1 MLINKNTFSN
11 KLLNKY
17 IYWSGIIT
25 LLFIL
30 ITSYV
35 NYVNKHFPEQI
46 YITEQSDTSINL
58 SLPVTGSVHNT
69 QNGTN
74 NSLANA
80 DFSREVT
87 FITGSPGSYHI
98 DLHLFGFLFLKTV
111 NVNVVDEKYVYPC
124 GFQAGLYLK
133 SSGILVV
140 KTDSIESKSSGTIT
154 PCENI
159 ITKGDYILKIND
171 EEINSKKQLSCKVNE
186 CAGEKL
192 NIELLRNDEI
202 INVTVTPVEDKNSEY
217 KLGLWVKDDAQGIGT
232 ITYIDTDY
240 NYAALG
246 HPITDNTTGKALN
259 IKYGRLYN
267 TRILSIIKG
276 QNGTPGEL
284 QGIIDYKNSTP
295 IGTIDKNSS
304 YGIYG
309 TIDNSIVKKHSLSL
323 MSVGYRYSVHKGKA
337 YVRFYRNNKYDDY
350 EIKITQ
356 LNNNDSK
363 NISFVVISEEL
374 LDMTNGI
381 VQGMSGCPIIQD
393 GKIIG
398 AVTHVL
404 IDDSRSG
411 YGIYIENMLN
421 AS

>member
-58 SLPVTGSVHNT
+58 SLPVTGSVHNV

-154 PCENI
+154 PCENVI
-159 ITKGDYILKIND
+159 AKGDYILKIND
-171 EEINSKKQLSCKVNE
+171 EEINSKKQLSCKVN
-186 CAGEKL
+186 
-192 NIELLRNDEI
+192 DT
-202 INVTVTPVEDKNSEY
+202 INVTVTPVEDKNNEY

-363 NISFVVISEEL
+363 NISFVVTSEEL

>member
-1 MLINKNTFSN
+1 M
-11 KLLNKY
+11 
-17 IYWSGIIT
+17 
-25 LLFIL
+25 
-30 ITSYV
+30 
-35 NYVNKHFPEQI
+35 
-46 YITEQSDTSINL
+46 
-58 SLPVTGSVHNT
+58 
-69 QNGTN
+69 
-74 NSLANA
+74 
-80 DFSREVT
+80 
-87 FITGSPGSYHI
+87 
-98 DLHLFGFLFLKTV
+98 
-111 NVNVVDEKYVYPC
+111 VDEKYVYPC

-154 PCENI
+154 PRENI

-309 TIDNSIVKKHSLSL
+309 TIDNSIVRKHSLSL

-363 NISFVVISEEL
+363 NISFVVTSEEL

>member
-58 SLPVTGSVHNT
+58 SLPVTGSVHDT
-69 QNGTN
+69 QNGTD

-192 NIELLRNDEI
+192 NIELLRNDET

-217 KLGLWVKDDAQGIGT
+217 KLGLWVKD
-232 ITYIDTDY
+232 
-240 NYAALG
+240 AALG

-363 NISFVVISEEL
+363 NISFVVTSEEL

>member
-1 MLINKNTFSN
+1 MKKKIVYRFFIFVLFFIVSASGMG
-11 KLLNKY
+11 
-17 IYWSGIIT
+17 IYAHMVAKQLPREIYLQNNRIT
-25 LLFIL
+25 TLQLG
-30 ITSYV
+30 
-35 NYVNKHFPEQI
+35 
-46 YITEQSDTSINL
+46 
-58 SLPVTGSVHNT
+58 LPVTAENDT
-69 QNGTN
+69 QKVN
-74 NSLANA
+74 L
-80 DFSREVT
+80 SRPAAFAAEQ
-87 FITGSPGSYHI
+87 TGSYPMQI
-98 DLHLFGFLFLKTV
+98 KLFGVFDIRTV
-111 NVNVVDEKYVYPC
+111 DVNVVEPDYVYPC
-124 GFQAGLYLK
+124 GFQIGLYLK
-133 SSGILVV
+133 
-140 KTDSIESKSSGTIT
+140 TDGVLAVNTQSITDIYGNEVN

-159 ITKGDYILKIND
+159 IRQGDYILAVNAEKVS
-171 EEINSKKQLSCKVNE
+171 SKGTLAEAVKKCGGTEVVFT
-186 CAGEKL
+186 
-192 NIELLRNDEI
+192 ILRNGQQFD
-202 INVTVTPVEDKNSEY
+202 VSVTPVMDEGGNY
-217 KLGLWVKDDAQGIGT
+217 KIGLWVKDDAQGIGT

-363 NISFVVISEEL
+363 NISFVVTSEEL

>member
-1 MLINKNTFSN
+1 M
-11 KLLNKY
+11 
-17 IYWSGIIT
+17 
-25 LLFIL
+25 
-30 ITSYV
+30 
-35 NYVNKHFPEQI
+35 
-46 YITEQSDTSINL
+46 
-58 SLPVTGSVHNT
+58 
-69 QNGTN
+69 
-74 NSLANA
+74 
-80 DFSREVT
+80 
-87 FITGSPGSYHI
+87 
-98 DLHLFGFLFLKTV
+98 
-111 NVNVVDEKYVYPC
+111 
-124 GFQAGLYLK
+124 
-133 SSGILVV
+133 
-140 KTDSIESKSSGTIT
+140 
-154 PCENI
+154 
-159 ITKGDYILKIND
+159 
-171 EEINSKKQLSCKVNE
+171 
-186 CAGEKL
+186 
-192 NIELLRNDEI
+192 
-202 INVTVTPVEDKNSEY
+202 
-217 KLGLWVKDDAQGIGT
+217 
-232 ITYIDTDY
+232 
-240 NYAALG
+240 
-246 HPITDNTTGKALN
+246 
-259 IKYGRLYN
+259 
-267 TRILSIIKG
+267 
-276 QNGTPGEL
+276 

-309 TIDNSIVKKHSLSL
+309 TIDDSIVKKHSLSL

-363 NISFVVISEEL
+363 NISFVVTSEEL

>member
-159 ITKGDYILKIND
+159 ITKGDYILRIND

-309 TIDNSIVKKHSLSL
+309 T
-323 MSVGYRYSVHKGKA
+323 
-337 YVRFYRNNKYDDY
+337 FYRNNKYDDY

-363 NISFVVISEEL
+363 NISFVVTSEEL

>member
-1 MLINKNTFSN
+1 MQ
-11 KLLNKY
+11 
-17 IYWSGIIT
+17 G
-25 LLFIL
+25 
-30 ITSYV
+30 
-35 NYVNKHFPEQI
+35 P
-46 YITEQSDTSINL
+46 
-58 SLPVTGSVHNT
+58 
-69 QNGTN
+69 
-74 NSLANA
+74 
-80 DFSREVT
+80 
-87 FITGSPGSYHI
+87 
-98 DLHLFGFLFLKTV
+98 
-111 NVNVVDEKYVYPC
+111 
-124 GFQAGLYLK
+124 
-133 SSGILVV
+133 
-140 KTDSIESKSSGTIT
+140 
-154 PCENI
+154 
-159 ITKGDYILKIND
+159 
-171 EEINSKKQLSCKVNE
+171 
-186 CAGEKL
+186 
-192 NIELLRNDEI
+192 LLRNDEI

-276 QNGTPGEL
+276 QNG
-284 QGIIDYKNSTP
+284 
-295 IGTIDKNSS
+295 SS

-363 NISFVVISEEL
+363 NISFVVTSEEL

>member
-246 HPITDNTTGKALN
+246 HPITDN
-259 IKYGRLYN
+259 
-267 TRILSIIKG
+267 
-276 QNGTPGEL
+276 
-284 QGIIDYKNSTP
+284 
-295 IGTIDKNSS
+295 
-304 YGIYG
+304 
-309 TIDNSIVKKHSLSL
+309 LSL
-323 MSVGYRYSVHKGKA
+323 IH
-337 YVRFYRNNKYDDY
+337 
-350 EIKITQ
+350 I
-356 LNNNDSK
+356 
-363 NISFVVISEEL
+363 
-374 LDMTNGI
+374 
-381 VQGMSGCPIIQD
+381 
-393 GKIIG
+393 
-398 AVTHVL
+398 
-404 IDDSRSG
+404 
-411 YGIYIENMLN
+411 
-421 AS
+421 